1 MCVWTLL
8 RRKKKSKKSL
18 FVVVDISLFVV
29 SIYNIPS
36 LERDVNDVNGTTRTI
51 GRRERERER
60 ALLFLRTR
68 TYIVGG
74 GRGQKRREHHEA
86 AEKTASSSK
95 KKKKS
100 SSKSAS
106 HQIGVGR
113 DDDVR
118 DSFSP
123 KKRLRVERFWRRR
136 DRLDETGSPKS
147 DEQNDDDDHSPE
159 ERRRTEGKKRT
170 KRGARR

>member
-1 MCVWTLL
+1 MVFFGRT
-8 RRKKKSKKSL
+8 KEKEIVTS
-18 FVVVDISLFVV
+18 FVTVVDIS
-29 SIYNIPS
+29 
-36 LERDVNDVNGTTRTI
+36 
-51 GRRERERER
+51 RREYIRREPSGEKEKEKE
-60 ALLFLRTR
+60 LFFFYTH

-86 AEKTASSSK
+86 AEKKTASSSSK
-95 KKKKS
+95 M

-113 DDDVR
+113 DDVR

>member
-1 MCVWTLL
+1 MVCFGRTKEKEIISSSHRL
-8 RRKKKSKKSL
+8 SSSL
-18 FVVVDISLFVV
+18 TSLVV
-29 SIYNIPS
+29 SIYNN
-36 LERDVNDVNGTTRTI
+36 LWKEK
-51 GRRERERER
+51 EKEKEKE
-60 ALLFLRTR
+60 LFFFYTH

-86 AEKTASSSK
+86 AEKKTASSSSK
-95 KKKKS
+95 M

-113 DDDVR
+113 DDVR

>member
-1 MCVWTLL
+1 M
-8 RRKKKSKKSL
+8 
-18 FVVVDISLFVV
+18 
-29 SIYNIPS
+29 
-36 LERDVNDVNGTTRTI
+36 
-51 GRRERERER
+51 
-60 ALLFLRTR
+60 
-68 TYIVGG
+68 
-74 GRGQKRREHHEA
+74 
-86 AEKTASSSK
+86 
-95 KKKKS
+95 

-106 HQIGVGR
+106 QIGVGR
-113 DDDVR
+113 DDVR

-147 DEQNDDDDHSPE
+147 DEQNDEQNDDDDHSPE

>member
-1 MCVWTLL
+1 M
-8 RRKKKSKKSL
+8 
-18 FVVVDISLFVV
+18 
-29 SIYNIPS
+29 
-36 LERDVNDVNGTTRTI
+36 
-51 GRRERERER
+51 
-60 ALLFLRTR
+60 
-68 TYIVGG
+68 
-74 GRGQKRREHHEA
+74 
-86 AEKTASSSK
+86 
-95 KKKKS
+95 S

-113 DDDVR
+113 DDVR